1 LYLAFAINKKY
12 DVLEHHILLMIKTL
26 LENFNP
32 ENSPLIWLV
41 CAFVL
46 AFAIAYQT
54 FPTILYVAKEKH
66 LMDEPDSR
74 SMHSSKTPTLGG
86 IGIFF
91 SLVVVMTIVGAMLNT
106 KVLLLVMGGLTIL
119 FFLGLKDDLTVL
131 SARKKFIGQLFAALL
146 LIVFTDTRIIGF
158 SKIFDVDMLP
168 YWVSIGFT
176 LFVYI
181 LIINAYN
188 LIDGVDGLAGCI
200 ALLISVFFCI
210 LFYNSGALSLATIA
224 VALIGALLAFLKFNF
239 SSKNKIFM
247 GDTGS
252 MIVGFLLAF
261 FTISFISQSQTNI
274 ESEYYR
280 ASPALAFAM
289 LFFPLI
295 DTLRIFFIRIFILK
309 KSPFEA
315 DKNHI
320 HHRFIQSGF
329 SHKQTTFTLVFIN
342 LLIVII
348 AFNMLHLNLNTQIGL
363 LLIYGSLLYCLPFI
377 IIRVLSKNKK
387 SIKV

>member
-1 LYLAFAINKKY
+1 
-12 DVLEHHILLMIKTL
+12 MIKTL

-46 AFAIAYQT
+46 AFVIAYQT

-106 KVLLLVMGGLTIL
+106 KALLLVMGGLTIL

-146 LIVFTDTRIIGF
+146 LIIFTDTRIIGF
-158 SKIFDVDMLP
+158 SKIFDIDILP

-200 ALLISVFFCI
+200 ALLISVFFTI
-210 LFYNSGALSLATIA
+210 LFYNSGALSLATIS
-224 VALIGALLAFLKFNF
+224 VALIGALLAFLKSNF

-274 ESEYYR
+274 DSEYFR

-320 HHRFIQSGF
+320 HHRFIQAGF
-329 SHKQTTFTLVFIN
+329 SHVQTTFTVVLIN
-342 LLIVII
+342 LFIVVI
-348 AFNMLHLNLNTQIGL
+348 AFNMLHLNLNSQIGL
-363 LLIYGSLLYCLPFI
+363 LLVYGSVLYCLPFI
-377 IIRVLSKNKK
+377 IVRVFNKNKK
-387 SIKV
+387 RVKV